1 MRIGLGPA
9 EKSDSGQ
16 RRAITDGS
24 GEEIGFVEYEVS
36 EGWLEV
42 RWVELA
48 VEHRRGGLGVAA
60 VRLLEVD
67 AERRWGVR
75 GVRAEVPVENGLA
88 LYFWLRLGYRPCD
101 AGAGRGVEVLVMERY
116 VSAEC

>member
-1 MRIGLGPA
+1 MRTGLGQVL
-9 EKSDSGQ
+9 ESDSGE

-24 GEEIGFVEYEVS
+24 GEEIGFVEYGVS

-42 RWVELA
+42 RWVELT
-48 VEHRRGGLGVAA
+48 VEHRRGGLGVEA

-75 GVRAEVPVENGLA
+75 GVRAKVPVENGLA

-101 AGAGRGVEVLVMERY
+101 AGAERGGEVLVIERAL
-116 VSAEC
+116 SA